1 MHPTLVRESF
11 HRDGWVYE
19 RGTTADAWSPTSTA
33 STYVSSAATVAI
45 MPPVS
50 ATSLAQVAELPART
64 LILDGELCAFD
75 VNLVSLIYLLD
86 ASPEERATPPVF
98 MAFDCLYQ
106 RGRTR

>member
-1 MHPTLVRESF
+1 
-11 HRDGWVYE
+11 
-19 RGTTADAWSPTSTA
+19 
-33 STYVSSAATVAI
+33 
-45 MPPVS
+45 
-50 ATSLAQVAELPART
+50 VAELPARP

-86 ASPEERATPPVF
+86 ASPEERAMPPVF

>member
-1 MHPTLVRESF
+1 MSRQPQRSRSCRPF
-11 HRDGWVYE
+11 RDIA
-19 RGTTADAWSPTSTA
+19 RA
-33 STYVSSAATVAI
+33 
-45 MPPVS
+45 
-50 ATSLAQVAELPART
+50 VAELPART

-75 VNLVSLIYLLD
+75 VNFVSLIYLLD